1 MYTDEELVKLVLE
14 DKKIIFFENLY
25 DRHSSKVFNMCFN
38 YLKNLDE
45 AKDLTQDIFLKLYL
59 NIHKFNGNSK
69 FSTWLHSFTRNHCLN
84 YLKRHNSKKIES
96 KSVHYLDL
104 ENIGDT
110 VGIEDEKNRRI
121 ENLLVAMNLISNND
135 KKILSLKYLEEKSI
149 KEISKVL
156 MIGESAVKMRLK
168 RAKSHLVDVMPVAV

>member
-1 MYTDEELVKLVLE
+1 MYTDEELVRLVLDNKE
-14 DKKIIFFENLY
+14 VNFFEDLY
-25 DRHSSKVFNMCFN
+25 DRHSLKVYNTCFK
-38 YLKNLDE
+38 YLKNTNE
-45 AKDLTQDIFLKLYL
+45 AEDLTQDIFLKLYL
-59 NIHKFNGNSK
+59 NLYKFKGASK

-84 YLKRHNSKKIES
+84 YLKRHNSKKIQN

-110 VGIEDEKNRRI
+110 IGIEDERNRRI
-121 ENLLVAMNLISNND
+121 ANLLVAMNLISNND

-149 KEISKVL
+149 KEISKLL

-168 RAKSHLVDVMPVAV
+168 RAKSHLVEVMPVAV